1 MFDVGIYNNDQ
12 IPAWCPGCGNFS
24 ILRCIKQALAELEIP
39 PDKLLMVSGIGQA
52 PKTPHYFKCN
62 LFNGLH
68 GRDISVGVGA
78 KIANHELIV
87 ISESGDGNTYGEG
100 GNHLI
105 HNIRRNVNMTVFVH
119 NNQIYGLTK
128 GQASP
133 TSDLGMKTKVQVDGV
148 INPPFNPIAVAVAL
162 NCSFVARSF
171 SGDPEHLVN
180 MMKLA
185 ITHKGFALL
194 DILQPCV
201 TFNRINT
208 FQWYKQRVYKLD
220 ESYDPTDRRL
230 AFEKSLEWG
239 DKIPIGVIYINN
251 RPTYEEQLPQLR
263 DGPLYK
269 VPITGIDYSDI
280 LNEFR

>member
-220 ESYDPTDRRL
+220 DSYDPTDRRL

-239 DKIPIGVIYINN
+239 DRIPIGVIYINN
-251 RPTYEEQLPQLR
+251 RPTYEEQLPQLK

>member
-52 PKTPHYFKCN
+52 PKTPHYFRCN

-220 ESYDPTDRRL
+220 DSYDPTDRRL

-239 DKIPIGVIYINN
+239 DRIPIGVIYINN
-251 RPTYEEQLPQLR
+251 RPTYEEQLPQLK

-269 VPITGIDYSDI
+269 VPITGIDYSNI

>member
-1 MFDVGIYNNDQ
+1 MDVSIYNNNQ
-12 IPAWCPGCGNFS
+12 VPAWCPGCGNFS
-24 ILRCIKQALAELEIP
+24 ILRCMKQALAELDIP

-52 PKTPHYFKCN
+52 AKAPHYFRCN

-68 GRDISVGVGA
+68 GRDISVAIGA
-78 KIANHELIV
+78 KIANKELLV
-87 ISESGDGNTYGEG
+87 IAESGDGNTYGEG
-100 GNHLI
+100 GNHFI
-105 HNIRRNVNMTVFVH
+105 HNIRRNVNIKVFVH

-148 INPPFNPIAVAVAL
+148 ISPPFNPVAVAIAL
-162 NCSFVARSF
+162 NASFVARSF
-171 SGDPEHLVN
+171 SGDPEHLVS
-180 MMKLA
+180 MIKSA
-185 ITHKGFALL
+185 INHNGFALL

-220 ESYDPTDRRL
+220 DTYDPTNRVM
-230 AFEKSLEWG
+230 AFEKALEWG
-239 DKIPIGVIYINN
+239 DRIPIGIIYINE

-263 DGPLYK
+263 GEPLYRI
-269 VPITGIDYSDI
+269 PITGVDYSDI
-280 LNEFR
+280 LKEFR

>member
-52 PKTPHYFKCN
+52 PKTPHYFRCN

-220 ESYDPTDRRL
+220 DSYDPTDRRL

-239 DKIPIGVIYINN
+239 DRIPIGVIYINN
-251 RPTYEEQLPQLR
+251 RPTYEEQLPQLK
-263 DGPLYK
+263 DEPLYK
-269 VPITGIDYSDI
+269 VPITGIDYSNI